1 MVTKITERDTGLK
14 ALMKRL
20 GDGGAGEVTVGIHE
34 EEGAAPHG
42 DDTTV
47 ADVALFQEFGT
58 SNQEAQPFLRTWA
71 DENEQGHREQLK
83 SVAEQVFAGRA
94 PNVAAAMKRF
104 GLGAAIDLR
113 KHMAGMPGV
122 EEGDPTPLDD
132 TGLLIKSV
140 TAKVVK

>member
-1 MVTKITERDTGLK
+1 MATQIRDRDTGLK

-20 GDGGAGEVTVGIHE
+20 GDGAGEVTVGIHE
-34 EEGAAPHG
+34 EEGAATHG
-42 DDTTV
+42 DDSTV
-47 ADVALFQEFGT
+47 MDVALYQEFGT
-58 SNQEAQPFLRTWA
+58 SNQEAQPFLRSWA
-71 DENEQGHREQLK
+71 DENEQRHRERLK
-83 SVAEQVFAGRA
+83 GVAEQVFTGRA
-94 PNVAAAMKRF
+94 PNVAEAMKRF
-104 GLGAAIDLR
+104 GLGAALDLR